1 MSIVKHCALPFTV
14 RYAVTLKSENMLLLS
29 MLLEDRPA
37 DTPVARPHPL
47 REGLWWNNTAV
58 EAGIV
63 IQPLSTA

>member
-1 MSIVKHCALPFTV
+1 
-14 RYAVTLKSENMLLLS
+14 MLLLS

-58 EAGIV
+58 EVGIV
-63 IQPLSTA
+63 MQPHSTA